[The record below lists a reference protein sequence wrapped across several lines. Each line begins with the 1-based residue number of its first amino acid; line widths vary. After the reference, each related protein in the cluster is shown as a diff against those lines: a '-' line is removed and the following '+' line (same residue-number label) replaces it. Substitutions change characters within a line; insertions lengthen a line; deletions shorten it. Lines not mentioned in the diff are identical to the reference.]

1 MYSQRPIAG
10 LWKAAILG
18 LGVVTTACAG
28 SDDERKEQSG
38 TTAVEEASGS
48 SAAALPAFSD
58 IVQDNREAVVNIS
71 TTRKMDGPGQE
82 IPERFRGTPFED
94 FFQRFFEG
102 PGGGREREVQSLG
115 SGFVVSSDGHIVTN
129 AHVVQEASEIVVQF
143 ADRRQRKAEVLGK
156 DMATDLAVLK
166 VDADDLPTVRW
177 SDGEAPQVGE
187 WVLAMGSPFGFEHSV
202 TSGIISAKGRSIPGQ
217 AGSYVPFLQTDVAI
231 NPGSSGGPLFNLDG
245 EVVGVNAQIFSKSG
259 GYMGLSFAI
268 PSDMARDVVAEIKE
282 DGEVSHGYLGVG
294 IQELDR
300 DLARSMGLEKPRGGL
315 VADVKPDSPAD
326 EAGLQSGDIIL
337 EVDGESIDR
346 SGDIP
351 PLIGRLDPGTEVTL
365 TLLRE
370 EERIEKTATL
380 GSLQEAR
387 SEAQGGESATEPT
400 SVVGMRLVPV
410 PDRLRE
416 QQSLPESGGA
426 LIEAMEEGPAQEAGF
441 RTGDVIL
448 KIGDASIAGPGEV
461 EEILDRVES
470 GARVPVLVQRGEG
483 MQYLPLRVP

>member
-1 MYSQRPIAG
+1 M
-10 LWKAAILG
+10 
-18 LGVVTTACAG
+18 
-28 SDDERKEQSG
+28 
-38 TTAVEEASGS
+38 EEASAS
-48 SAAALPAFSD
+48 SAAGLPAFSE

-71 TTRKMDGPGQE
+71 TTRKVDGPGQE

-94 FFQRFFEG
+94 FFKRFFEG
-102 PGGGREREVQSLG
+102 PGGGQEREVQSLG
-115 SGFVVSSDGHIVTN
+115 SGFVVSSNGHIVTN
-129 AHVVQEASEIVVQF
+129 AHVVRQASEIVVQF

-166 VDADDLPTVRW
+166 VDAEDLPTVRW
-177 SDGEAPQVGE
+177 SEDEAPQVGE

-268 PSDMARDVVAEIKE
+268 PSDVARDVVAEIKE
-282 DGEVSHGYLGVG
+282 NGEVRHGYLGVG
-294 IQELDR
+294 IQDMDR
-300 DLARSMGLEKPRGGL
+300 DLARSMGLDKPRGGL
-315 VADVKPDSPAD
+315 VADVKPGSPAD
-326 EAGLQSGDIIL
+326 EGGLQSGDIIL
-337 EVDGESIDR
+337 EVDGESIGQA
-346 SGDIP
+346 GDIP
-351 PLIGRLDPGTEVTL
+351 PLIGRLEPGTEVTL

-370 EERIEKTATL
+370 EERIEKTVTL
-380 GSLQEAR
+380 GSLREAR
-387 SEAQGGESATEPT
+387 GQGKEAAAEPT
-400 SVVGMRLVPV
+400 SAAGMRLVPV

-416 QQSLPESGGA
+416 RRSLPESGGA
-426 LIEAMEEGPAQEAGF
+426 LIKALEDGPAREAGF
-441 RTGDVIL
+441 QPGDVIL
-448 KIGDASIAGPGEV
+448 KVGDARIAGPGEV
-461 EEILDRVES
+461 EELLGQVES